1 MDELDRAK
9 QRSFQYWYMD
19 GLNEIGF
26 GCLMLLLGLYFY
38 LEGALSQT
46 STLRVI
52 LDSSLILVILGG
64 AWLINRGIKYFKEKI
79 TYPRTGYV
87 AYAQKRRP
95 PRWLAAII
103 AGLAGA
109 FFAAIIIQGN
119 LLKWLPALTGIVLC
133 LVMVFMAARANLLRF
148 YLLAAVAL
156 IIGVV
161 ITLSNFEQSV
171 GLSSVYALFGLSLL
185 ISGIRSLVLYLRSF
199 PSAEESLND

>member
-1 MDELDRAK
+1 MDELDKAK

-64 AWLINRGIKYFKEKI
+64 AWLISRGIKYFKEKI

-87 AYAQKRRP
+87 AYAQKRRT
-95 PRWLAAII
+95 PRWLTAII

-171 GLSSVYALFGLSLL
+171 GLSAVYALFGLTLL